1 MIKQH
6 LVAPLE
12 ISEAS
17 FSSSTP
23 TPNIHTPPSGDT
35 SPHGSILSN
44 ISRLPSQK
52 PSPHTSK
59 TSQSVFPPP
68 LRQSRLSPDSNL
80 PKDHRTTVPV
90 NSHPD
95 LDLDDDGEEMGE
107 RPSMHRP
114 IDGRSQVPLLK
125 EERGRASYDSRSG
138 GVRPPF
144 HTRLSRFRSRSPELE
159 GSSVT
164 RKKYTYA
171 AFFLVLCLVSF
182 TVQTETAVYIQHEL
196 GWKKPYCML

>member
-1 MIKQH
+1 MIKQHH

-17 FSSSTP
+17 VSSSTP
-23 TPNIHTPPSGDT
+23 TPNILTPPSGDT
-35 SPHGSILSN
+35 SSRGSILSKPS
-44 ISRLPSQK
+44 SRK

-59 TSQSVFPPP
+59 TSQSVRPPP

-80 PKDHRTTVPV
+80 PKDHRTNNLVA

-95 LDLDDDGEEMGE
+95 LDLDDGGGEMDE

-114 IDGRSQVPLLK
+114 TDGRSQVPLLK
-125 EERGRASYDSRSG
+125 EERGRTSYDSGSG
-138 GVRPPF
+138 SIRPPF

-159 GSSVT
+159 GSSAT